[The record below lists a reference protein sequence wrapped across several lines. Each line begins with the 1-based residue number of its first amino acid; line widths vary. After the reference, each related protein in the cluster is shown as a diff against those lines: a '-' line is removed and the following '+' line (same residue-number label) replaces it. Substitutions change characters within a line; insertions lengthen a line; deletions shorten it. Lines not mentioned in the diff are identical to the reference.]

1 MADSD
6 DTPDTTEADSD
17 RLNAVYERA
26 MRRFDDCA
34 MPTQELRAQS
44 LAARR
49 FVTIPGA
56 QYEDEWG
63 EQFANAIM
71 IEDNK
76 VSRGLRKIETDY
88 RENRIIPDFRPD
100 GDKADQGTA
109 DTLDG
114 MWRADAYRFKSQQAL
129 DNAFS
134 EAASGGFGAFR
145 LANEWEDED
154 DRDNDYQRVNPASII
169 VDADQSVFFDLNARL
184 YDKSDARFA
193 FVRVSLTIDA
203 FKDEYGDERGVSF
216 PEGTLWRV
224 QDWFT
229 PDTCA
234 VAEYYESEE
243 KAETLWVMTYP
254 LSGEQRRL
262 WSSEME
268 PGELAAMKADGWR
281 ASKQSRRR
289 GRVHKYILSG
299 AEVLED
305 KGYIA
310 GPNIPIVPVYGQR
323 AFVEGVERWKGYVQD
338 KMDPQ
343 RGLNAMI
350 SRLVETASLSPREVP
365 IFAPSQMPPAIDALW
380 ARANID
386 RLPYLLAEPLFGE
399 DGSIVSVGP
408 VATLSPPQLAPV
420 EAALIQIF
428 AGSLQEDM
436 ADGADTVKANTSAD
450 AMDIAAA
457 RVDAKSGIY
466 LDNFR
471 QSIQRGGEIYLGM
484 QSEVSC
490 EAGRKV
496 DTMSEDGDDGQ
507 SVLKQPTTD
516 ASGKHYTAN
525 DLQAGKYKVIA
536 SVTEATTT
544 RRDKTVRTSR
554 MMAEAAAAIGDTE
567 LAQVSLL
574 TAVMNQDGEG
584 SQDMQAYARK
594 RLVSMGVV
602 APNEDE
608 QKQMDDADQQQ
619 QPDPTAMA
627 LQAQARELDASA
639 QLKIAQADKA
649 VADTGKSEA
658 DTALSHAKTVATLAD
673 AHMAFNPP
681 ANDEAPIIRRGNA
694 FG

>member
-17 RLNAVYERA
+17 ALKAVYERA

-34 MPTQELRAQS
+34 LPTQELRAQS

-88 RENRIIPDFRPD
+88 RENRVVPDFRPD

-134 EAASGGFGAFR
+134 EGAAGGFGAFR

-154 DRDNDYQRVNPASII
+154 DRDNDNQRVNPASII

-193 FVRVSLTIDA
+193 FVRVSLTVDA
-203 FKDEYGDERGVSF
+203 FKEEHGEERQVAF
-216 PEGTLWRV
+216 PEGTTWRIH
-224 QDWFT
+224 DWFT
-229 PDTCA
+229 PDACA
-234 VAEYYESEE
+234 VAEYYEKEE
-243 KAETLWVMTYP
+243 KPETLWVLTYP
-254 LSGEQRRL
+254 LSGEQRRI
-262 WSSEME
+262 WSSELE
-268 PGELAAMKADGWR
+268 PGELAAMKADGWQ

-289 GRVHKYILSG
+289 ARVHKYILSG

-323 AFVEGVERWKGYVQD
+323 SFVEGIERWKGYVQD

-365 IFAPSQMPPAIDALW
+365 IFAPQQMPTHLGDFW

-386 RLPYLLAEPLFGE
+386 RLPYLLAEPLFNE
-399 DGSIVSVGP
+399 DGTIAQVGP

-436 ADGADTVKANTSAD
+436 EDGADTVKANTSAE

-471 QSIQRGGEIYLGM
+471 QSVQRGGEIYFGM
-484 QSEVSC
+484 VSECCVES
-490 EAGRKV
+490 GRKV
-496 DTMSEDGDDGQ
+496 DTMSEDGDDG
-507 SVLKQPTTD
+507 SAVLKQAKTD
-516 ASGKHYTAN
+516 DNGKHYTAN
-525 DLQAGKYKVIA
+525 DLQSGKYKVIA
-536 SVTEATTT
+536 SVTEATAT
-544 RRDKTVRTSR
+544 RRDKTVRSA
-554 MMAEAAAAIGDTE
+554 MKMAEIAMQADPE
-567 LAQVSLL
+567 LAQVLLL
-574 TAVMNQDGEG
+574 TAVMNQEGEG
-584 SQDMQAYARK
+584 SQDTQAYARK
-594 RLVSMGVV
+594 RLVSMGVTP
-602 APNEDE
+602 PNEDE
-608 QKQMDDADQQQ
+608 KQQMADAAEQQ
-619 QPDPTAMA
+619 QPDPAAQA
-627 LQAQARELDASA
+627 LEAQARELDASA
-639 QLKIAQADKA
+639 QLKLKQADKTE
-649 VADTGKSEA
+649 ADTG
-658 DTALSHAKTVATLAD
+658 LSKAKTVETLVNAHATA
-673 AHMAFNPP
+673 NPP
-681 ANDEAPIIRRGNA
+681 ANDEGPLIRRGNA